1 MVTFCRLVSA
11 PSIAPADGIRQIESM
26 ILPDQTFTYPGPVL
40 LVGAAPVP
48 MPPLFAELAQRLPV
62 IAADGGVYAVLE
74 SGWAPDLVIGDMDSS
89 GDLPAD
95 MKWLH
100 LSGQDDTD
108 FEKCLKRITAPLIIG
123 FGFLDARLDHTLAA
137 IHALAAV
144 PHNAPILLVGATD
157 MLLRLRGD
165 ITFPA
170 TVGERV
176 SIWPLGTQRF
186 QRSRGLRWSLDGL
199 EMAPGQLVGTSNV
212 ATGGEVEIVA
222 DGGAGYA
229 LIRPV
234 AAAASLLPVI
244 MPRP

>member
-1 MVTFCRLVSA
+1 MATFCRLKSA

-95 MKWLH
+95 MRRLH
-100 LSGQDDTD
+100 LTGQDDTD
-108 FEKCLKRITAPLIIG
+108 FEKCLKRINAPLIIG

-137 IHALAAV
+137 IHALVAL
-144 PHNAPILLVGATD
+144 PHDAPILLLGATD

-170 TVGERV
+170 TAGERV
-176 SIWPLGTQRF
+176 SIWPLGRQRF

-212 ATGGEVEIVA
+212 ATGGDVEIVA

-234 AAAASLLPVI
+234 AAAASLLQVI